1 MKRYLEELIYS
12 MRYGEFKSFMKSNGW
27 TEDDIDEMWDA
38 YH

>member
-12 MRYGEFKSFMKSNGW
+12 MDYEEFKSFMKSNHW
-27 TEDDIDEMWDA
+27 LEEDIDEMWNA

>member
-12 MRYGEFKSFMKSNGW
+12 MDYGEFKLFMKLNHWS
-27 TEDDIDEMWDA
+27 EEDIDEMWNA

>member
-12 MRYGEFKSFMKSNGW
+12 MSYDEFKSFMKSNHW
-27 TEDDIDEMWDA
+27 PEEDIDEMWSA